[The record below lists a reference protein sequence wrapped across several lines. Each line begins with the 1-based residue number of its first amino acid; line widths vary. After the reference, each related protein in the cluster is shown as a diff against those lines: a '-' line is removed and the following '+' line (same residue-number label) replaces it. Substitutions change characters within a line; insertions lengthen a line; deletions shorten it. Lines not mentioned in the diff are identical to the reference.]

1 MDQVRSARTTIVA
14 LLLALG
20 LALAVMAALG
30 ISVFSGHNQAGTS
43 WHKSSVVAGTSWHT
57 AGTSWH

>member
-30 ISVFSGHNQAGTS
+30 TSVLGGHNQAGTS
-43 WHKSSVVAGTSWHT
+43 WHKSTVVAGTSWHT